1 MFENRTDTERT
12 IIYVVIALLVTLL
25 IAAIHYLLQGWA
37 VLVVG
42 IVGIIEFFCIFYILY
57 LPLKIKKQRERK

>member
-12 IIYVVIALLVTLL
+12 IIYVVIALIVTLV
-25 IAAIHYLLQGWA
+25 IAAIHYFLQGWA

-42 IVGIIEFFCIFYILY
+42 IVAIIEFFCIFYILY
-57 LPLKIKKQRERK
+57 LPLKIKKQREQK